1 MTLRPRR
8 QGMSLGDFEDPLQ
21 DYSAPSY
28 ADDLERAL
36 LEDTVARMAIAP
48 YKTVLATTSVRRT
61 VEVMIELDIA
71 CVLVVDEQDRLVG
84 IFSERDV
91 LTKLAESFE
100 TLQHEPVS
108 RFMTP
113 DPTVVYDTDSPA
125 KALNLMAVGG
135 FRHIPVVDVDQRVVG
150 ILGPRR
156 VTHYLDQV
164 LHERM

>member
-8 QGMSLGDFEDPLQ
+8 QGMSLGEFEDPLENYEPVSCV
-21 DYSAPSY
+21 DEV
-28 ADDLERAL
+28 ERAL
-36 LEDTVARMAIAP
+36 TEDVVASMTIAP
-48 YKTVLATTSVRRT
+48 YRTVLATTPVRKT
-61 VEVMIELDIA
+61 VELMIELDVA
-71 CVLVVDEQDRLVG
+71 CVLVVDESDHLVG

-91 LTKLAESFE
+91 MTKLAESFE
-100 TLQHEPVS
+100 ALQNEPVS

-113 DPTVVYDTDSPA
+113 NPTVVYDTDSPA

-135 FRHIPVVDVDQRVVG
+135 FRHIPVVDLDERVVG

-164 LHERM
+164 LHGRG